1 MHSNNLLIFKYC
13 FMVDFDIDDIREEI
27 KELSYDEKLAFL
39 EEKEIEIREE
49 LVATELSLSNITS
62 LIDEIETEKNDK
74 ICKQILQE
82 LKDNGYDMELDR
94 NGNLSFRLGK
104 TDVTIIMLFIY
115 SKIELLF
122 NADQKQLQTRE
133 LISSI
138 LPEFKAD
145 GNSYSMVVPEEDIC
159 KCVVGV
165 VDKLMS
171 HQEKFQNI

>member
-1 MHSNNLLIFKYC
+1 MA
-13 FMVDFDIDDIREEI
+13 DFDIDDILEEI
-27 KELSYDEKLAFL
+27 KELSYDEKLTFL
-39 EEKEIEIREE
+39 EEKETEIREE
-49 LVATELSLSNITS
+49 LEATELLLSDITS
-62 LIDEIETEKNDK
+62 LIDEIETKKNDK
-74 ICKQILQE
+74 ICKHILQA

-104 TDVTIIMLFIY
+104 TDVTIIMQFFY

-138 LPEFKAD
+138 LPEFKV
-145 GNSYSMVVPEEDIC
+145 YEHYYKLQVPEKDIC

-165 VDKLMS
+165 VEKLMS
-171 HQEKFQNI
+171 HRQAFEEITANVID

>member
-1 MHSNNLLIFKYC
+1 MA
-13 FMVDFDIDDIREEI
+13 DFDIDDIREEI
-27 KELSYDEKLAFL
+27 KELSYNEKLAFL
-39 EEKEIEIREE
+39 EEKETEIREE
-49 LVATELSLSNITS
+49 LEATELLLSDITS
-62 LIDEIETEKNDK
+62 LIDKIETEKNDK
-74 ICKQILQE
+74 ICKQILQA

-94 NGNLSFRLGK
+94 NGNLSFCLGK
-104 TDVTIIMLFIY
+104 TDVTIIMDF
-115 SKIELLF
+115 SFSRVELLF
-122 NADQKQLQTRE
+122 NANQKQLQTRE

>member
-1 MHSNNLLIFKYC
+1 
-13 FMVDFDIDDIREEI
+13 MVDFDIDDILEEI
-27 KELSYDEKLAFL
+27 KELSYNEKLAFL
-39 EEKEIEIREE
+39 EEKETEIREE
-49 LVATELSLSNITS
+49 LEATELLLSDITS
-62 LIDEIETEKNDK
+62 LIDIIETEKNGK
-74 ICKQILQE
+74 ICKQILQA

-94 NGNLSFRLGK
+94 NGNLSFCLGK
-104 TDVTIIMLFIY
+104 TDVTIIMDFFY

-138 LPEFKAD
+138 LPEFKV
-145 GNSYSMVVPEEDIC
+145 YEHYYKLQVPEEDIC

>member
-1 MHSNNLLIFKYC
+1 
-13 FMVDFDIDDIREEI
+13 MVDFDIDDILEEI
-27 KELSYDEKLAFL
+27 KELSYDEKLTFL
-39 EEKEIEIREE
+39 EEKETEIREE
-49 LVATELSLSNITS
+49 LETTELLLSDITS

-74 ICKQILQE
+74 ICKHILQA

-104 TDVTIIMLFIY
+104 TDVTIIMQFFY

-122 NADQKQLQTRE
+122 NADQKQPQTRE

-145 GNSYSMVVPEEDIC
+145 GNFYSLQVSEEDIC

-171 HQEKFQNI
+171 HRQEFEEITNH

>member
-1 MHSNNLLIFKYC
+1 MA
-13 FMVDFDIDDIREEI
+13 DFDIDDILEEI
-27 KELSYDEKLAFL
+27 KELSYDEKLTFL
-39 EEKEIEIREE
+39 EEKETKIREE
-49 LVATELSLSNITS
+49 LEATELLLSDITS

-74 ICKQILQE
+74 MCKQILQA

-104 TDVTIIMLFIY
+104 TDVTIIMQFFY

-138 LPEFKAD
+138 LPEFNAD
-145 GNSYSMVVPEEDIC
+145 GNFYSLQVSEEDIC

-171 HQEKFQNI
+171 HRQEFEGIIKKIRV